1 LRRPIIAGNWKLNK
15 TIDQAVEFVLELRSL
30 VDGIKGVEIVV
41 APAFTALSAVAKALK
56 GSSIYVS
63 AQDLY
68 WESSGAFTGEISAEM
83 IVDSGCTYVIIG
95 HSERRQFFGE
105 TNSSV
110 NQKVKAALD
119 GGLIPIICVGEMLED
134 READNTK
141 QIITKQLV
149 DGIDELTTAQISK
162 SVIAYEPV
170 WAIGTGKTASP
181 DQAQEVHALI
191 RSVLATA
198 YSAEVAESIRI
209 QYGGSVKPS
218 NVTELLSKPDVDGA
232 LVGGAS
238 LELGSFADI
247 VEAGQQ

>member
-1 LRRPIIAGNWKLNK
+1 MRRPIIAGNWKLNK
-15 TIDQAVEFVLELRSL
+15 TIDQAVDFVLELRSL
-30 VDGIKGVEIVV
+30 VDEIKEVEIVV
-41 APAFTALSAVAKALK
+41 APAFTALSAVAKVLK
-56 GSSIYVS
+56 DSSIGVS

-68 WESSGAFTGEISAEM
+68 WENSGAFTGEISAEM

-105 TNSSV
+105 TNWSV
-110 NQKVKAALD
+110 NQKVKAALS
-119 GGLIPIICVGEMLED
+119 GELVPIICIGEMLED

-141 QIITKQLV
+141 QIITDQLV
-149 DGIDELTTAQISK
+149 DSINGLTAAEISK
-162 SVIAYEPV
+162 SVVAYEPV
-170 WAIGTGKTASP
+170 WAIGTGQTASP

-218 NVTELLSKPDVDGA
+218 NVTELLSKPDIDGA

-238 LELGSFADI
+238 LEPGSFADI
-247 VEAGQQ
+247 VEAGQ